1 MVFFSV
7 GWNPNRNMKDINII
21 HTDPEFLVV
30 NKPGGLLSVPGRGPD
45 KQDCVVNRVR
55 TLYPD
60 IIQQAAVHRLDMY
73 TSGIMLIART
83 KNMHRLLSIQ
93 FEQRKVKK
101 EYIAILDGI
110 IKGTEGIIE
119 LAFRLDPDNRPYQ
132 IHDPKQG
139 KTGITRWKNIGT
151 THEQS
156 RVLFFPLTG
165 RTHQLR
171 LHSAHPLGLGIPIVG
186 DALYG
191 HGEEGDQMF
200 LHASA
205 LSFFHPE
212 TGKHL
217 NFSSQPD
224 F

>member
-1 MVFFSV
+1 M
-7 GWNPNRNMKDINII
+7 NDISII
-21 HTDPEFLVV
+21 YTDPEFLVV

-60 IIQQAAVHRLDMY
+60 IIEQPAVHRLDMY

-83 KNMHRLLSIQ
+83 KTMHRLLSIQ
-93 FEQRKVKK
+93 FAQRKVKK

-110 IKGTEGIIE
+110 VTGTEGSIE
-119 LAFRLDPDNRPYQ
+119 LAFRLDPENRPYQ
-132 IHDPKQG
+132 IYDPKHG
-139 KTGITRWKNIGT
+139 KTGITRWKSIGME
-151 THEQS
+151 HNQS
-156 RVLFFPLTG
+156 RILFLPLTG

-191 HGEEGDQMF
+191 HGVEGDQMF
-200 LHASA
+200 LHASV
-205 LSFFHPE
+205 LSFLHPK
-212 TGKHL
+212 TGEHMEFISKP
-217 NFSSQPD
+217 NF
-224 F
+224 

>member
-1 MVFFSV
+1 
-7 GWNPNRNMKDINII
+7 MKEINII
-21 HTDPEFLVV
+21 HTEPGFLVV

-60 IIQQAAVHRLDMY
+60 IIEQPAVHRLDMY

-83 KNMHRLLSIQ
+83 KKTHRLLSIQ
-93 FEQRKVKK
+93 FEQRKVHK
-101 EYIAILDGI
+101 EYIAILDGVV
-110 IKGTEGIIE
+110 KGTEGIIE
-119 LAFRLDPDNRPYQ
+119 LAFRLDTENRPYQ
-132 IHDPKQG
+132 IYDPEQG
-139 KTGITRWKNIGT
+139 KTGITRWKKIGIQQNQT
-151 THEQS
+151 
-156 RVLFFPLTG
+156 RILFFPLTG

-191 HGEEGDQMF
+191 QGEEGDQML
-200 LHASA
+200 LHASV
-205 LSFFHPE
+205 LSFLHPK
-212 TGKHL
+212 TGEHMEFISK
-217 NFSSQPD
+217 PD

>member
-1 MVFFSV
+1 
-7 GWNPNRNMKDINII
+7 MKDISII
-21 HTDPEFLVV
+21 HTDLEFLVV

-60 IIQQAAVHRLDMY
+60 IIEQPAVHRLDMY

-83 KNMHRLLSIQ
+83 KKMHRLLSIQ
-93 FEQRKVKK
+93 FEQRKVQK
-101 EYIAILDGI
+101 EYIAILDGVV
-110 IKGTEGIIE
+110 KGKEGIIE
-119 LAFRLDPDNRPYQ
+119 LAFRLDPENRPYQ
-132 IHDPKQG
+132 IYDSEQG

-151 THEQS
+151 KHNQS
-156 RVLFFPLTG
+156 RILFFPLTG

-191 HGEEGDQMF
+191 HGEEGDQML
-200 LHASA
+200 LHASRI
-205 LSFFHPE
+205 SFLHPE
-212 TGKHL
+212 SREHMEFISK
-217 NFSSQPD
+217 PD

>member
-1 MVFFSV
+1 
-7 GWNPNRNMKDINII
+7 MKDISII

-30 NKPGGLLSVPGRGPD
+30 DKPGGLLSVPGRGPD

-60 IIQQAAVHRLDMY
+60 IIGQPAVHRLDMY

-83 KNMHRLLSIQ
+83 KKMHRLLSIQ
-93 FEQRKVKK
+93 FEQRKVQK

-110 IKGTEGIIE
+110 VKGKEGIIE
-119 LAFRLDPDNRPYQ
+119 LAFRLDPENRPYQ
-132 IHDPKQG
+132 IYDPKQG
-139 KTGITRWKNIGT
+139 KTGITRWRNSGT
-151 THEQS
+151 EQKQT
-156 RVLFFPLTG
+156 RILFSPLTG

-171 LHSAHPLGLGIPIVG
+171 LHSAHPLGLGTPIIG

-191 HGEEGDQMF
+191 HGEEGDQML
-200 LHASA
+200 LHASG
-205 LSFFHPE
+205 LSFLHPE
-212 TGKHL
+212 SGEHME
-217 NFSSQPD
+217 FISQPD